1 MEKLGLRV
9 TILRPSYC
17 QSEENVLQGRTGGVL
32 ISLDNTIPKVDA
44 PDDWFIPLR
53 LVVRHGLAGKVYY
66 HVEPWEKGLYV
77 AGGAEVIITDERFP
91 FKSLTLYDRIPPKP
105 LSGEDEEA

>member
-1 MEKLGLRV
+1 MRV
-9 TILRPSYC
+9 VILRPSYC
-17 QSEENVLQGRTGGVL
+17 RSEANVLQDRTGGVL

-44 PDDWFIPLR
+44 PDDCFIPLR

-77 AGGAEVIITDERFP
+77 TGGAQITIIADVHLP
-91 FKSLTLYDRIPPKP
+91 FKSLPLYDRIPAKL
-105 LSGEDEEA
+105 LSGDDEEV